1 MEIKIDQLLNK
12 NSANQM
18 IDLKAEAEKTNS
30 AEFSAYKSLR
40 GGAAACGYENTVS

>member
-12 NSANQM
+12 NSADQM

-30 AEFSAYKSLR
+30 AEFSAYKTLH
-40 GGAAACGYENTVS
+40 GGATSCPCWQNGN